1 MAGWDY
7 LTVDLVDTTNNMID
21 AATAVTTGRLHL
33 SAARDTRARLLTG
46 DALAIGYFRFELG
59 RQIAAALLSMDAQVI
74 AVYEEQDVS
83 EADDNIQPSATF
95 DEPLHLFIEVEHQ
108 TPVLRTVLDALNE
121 ALSQTIGEL
130 LPLPSSGYIE
140 AIVIDDHNR
149 RLVRPHANGYRPAP
163 ILLDS
168 RALRAEEITN

>member
-1 MAGWDY
+1 MAGREY

-33 SAARDTRARLLTG
+33 SAARDTRARLLKG
-46 DALAIGYFRFELG
+46 DALALGYFRFELG
-59 RQIAAALLSMDAQVI
+59 RQIAAALLSMDAHVI
-74 AVYEEQDVS
+74 AVYEEQDVP
-83 EADDNIQPSATF
+83 EAEDVLPESVPL
-95 DEPLHLFIEVEHQ
+95 DEPLRLFIEVEHE
-108 TPVLRTVLDALNE
+108 TPVLRTVIDALNE

-130 LPLPSSGYIE
+130 LPQPSDGYIA

-149 RLVRPHANGYRPAP
+149 RLLRPHTNGYRPAP

-168 RALRAEEITN
+168 RALRAEEITS

>member
-46 DALAIGYFRFELG
+46 DPLATGYFRFELG
-59 RQIAAALLSMDAQVI
+59 RQIAAALLSMDAHVI

-83 EADDNIQPSATF
+83 EAEDTSPASASF
-95 DEPLHLFIEVEHQ
+95 DEPLRLFIEVEHE
-108 TPVLRTVLDALNE
+108 TPVLRTVIDALNE

-130 LPLPSSGYIE
+130 LPQRSSGYIE

-149 RLVRPHANGYRPAP
+149 RLLRPRTSGYHPAP

-168 RALRAEEITN
+168 RALRSEKLTG